1 MARMTPVAMLLP
13 GLRVAL
19 LLGAAISIVPL
30 ARDAW
35 RESTAK
41 DVPCDNQQ
49 VNHPLMLPSA
59 SLPLANVIATSQ
71 NVTSLPPTH
80 ANAIAA
86 FLQHGHALNLPL
98 HSLHTLPPV
107 FVLYFVIA
115 TLVVLL
121 WGMGV
126 THTQVRAWVHQQGLA
141 VTAGLMHHGIFPL
154 LHSLVK
160 CACVGMQRTGEVVW
174 TVIAS
179 MAGTHEMKE
188 ELVMSMRV
196 IAVHLER
203 TRIADM
209 REMIGQVEERGG
221 EMAAELAAVRRELA
235 KQRDIAERREA
246 DLRELREE
254 VRMREDEMRAEL
266 ARKRE
271 ERREVQEMNWP
282 RAMEELAACK
292 EWQTIQDMKMNIEL
306 EIRQSV
312 GDRKKALEA
321 IKAASQETHLNLS
334 DLTCLS
340 DAILTHVSTMT
351 HLKSIDLNNSA
362 FSLRGV
368 GFLRGSP

>member
-1 MARMTPVAMLLP
+1 
-13 GLRVAL
+13 
-19 LLGAAISIVPL
+19 
-30 ARDAW
+30 
-35 RESTAK
+35 
-41 DVPCDNQQ
+41 
-49 VNHPLMLPSA
+49 
-59 SLPLANVIATSQ
+59 
-71 NVTSLPPTH
+71 
-80 ANAIAA
+80 
-86 FLQHGHALNLPL
+86 
-98 HSLHTLPPV
+98 
-107 FVLYFVIA
+107 
-115 TLVVLL
+115 
-121 WGMGV
+121 
-126 THTQVRAWVHQQGLA
+126 
-141 VTAGLMHHGIFPL
+141 
-154 LHSLVK
+154 
-160 CACVGMQRTGEVVW
+160 
-174 TVIAS
+174 

-188 ELVMSMRV
+188 ELVMRMRV

-282 RAMEELAACK
+282 RHVLFYNILLLAVMHSFCTHFL
-292 EWQTIQDMKMNIEL
+292 Q
-306 EIRQSV
+306 
-312 GDRKKALEA
+312 A

-351 HLKSIDLNNSA
+351 HLKSIDLNNSSGFDVEGFKYLYLSSA
-362 FSLRGV
+362 CLTDGAMEGIGCMRSLKSLYIHRTKVTDAGLPHLTPLSSLIVVFLTNKGV
-368 GFLRGSP
+368 TDAGMEHLGKLTGLQDLSVQGTEVTDDGLWQSAVLANLRAMWSPKGPRLVDDDVHRRTGG